1 MILLLNYSRARSK
14 ERLASGCCR
23 RVSTFQM
30 FRIYRAEKMKS
41 HGAEFN
47 QQIFFFIIMS
57 RFIKKF
63 LVNTRSDFRS
73 PTSPLRMLHFL
84 LDFAF

>member
-1 MILLLNYSRARSK
+1 MFRNYSPGK
-14 ERLASGCCR
+14 W
-23 RVSTFQM
+23 
-30 FRIYRAEKMKS
+30 KMG
-41 HGAEFN
+41 GAEFN

-57 RFIKKF
+57 NFIKKF
-63 LVNTRSDFRS
+63 QANIRSDFRS